1 MTRWLTDDEQRAWR
15 AWIEASILL
24 NQRLSTDLQR
34 LHDLTLAD
42 YEILVHL
49 SEHSERRMRMSELA
63 EATLVSRSRLSH
75 QVDRLVKRGFVERQE
90 CDADKRAPSQL
101 DQRGLDA
108 IETAAPIMSTA
119 FANTVDVLGPR
130 ASHPRQCVPPS
141 PSTCRPPS
149 RSDKARPVLLAR
161 SHGRPRHP
169 WSLPGQLTDHDA
181 VVRERCLLR

>member
-75 QVDRLVKRGFVERQE
+75 QVVRLVQRGFVERQE
-90 CDADKRAPSQL
+90 CDADPS
-101 DQRGLDA
+101 
-108 IETAAPIMSTA
+108 S
-119 FANTVDVLGPR
+119 
-130 ASHPRQCVPPS
+130 
-141 PSTCRPPS
+141 
-149 RSDKARPVLLAR
+149 
-161 SHGRPRHP
+161 
-169 WSLPGQLTDHDA
+169 GQP
-181 VVRERCLLR
+181 